1 MSIAHAPGPGH
12 SNLRKGRSSHPGQI
26 YSLTWATRKR
36 APVFRDLQAARQLIQ
51 CLKYADSAE
60 WSRTLAFA
68 VMPDHVHWLVA
79 LGNPKDLDT
88 LVMSVKS
95 YSARALRRTGR
106 IYGPLWQ
113 PGFFDHAVRHD
124 DDLIAVSR
132 YIVANPL
139 RAGLVEDIGHYP
151 HWDAVWLTD

>member
-1 MSIAHAPGPGH
+1 
-12 SNLRKGRSSHPGQI
+12 
-26 YSLTWATRKR
+26 
-36 APVFRDLQAARQLIQ
+36 
-51 CLKYADSAE
+51 
-60 WSRTLAFA
+60 
-68 VMPDHVHWLVA
+68 MPDHVHWLVA
-79 LGNPKDLDT
+79 LGNPKDLDA

-106 IYGPLWQ
+106 ICGPLWQ

-151 HWDAVWLTD
+151 HWDAVWLAD